1 MDERR
6 AAVTQLFE
14 QLLRAVRELS
24 DEDFDRLMKGDVEAS
39 ISLGRPA
46 AQEPKRRQ
54 ADPPVADAAFGDVRA
69 RLAAAGSREEGL
81 RIVGE
86 AFARKEQLFAFARH
100 LDLPVQRGH
109 ATKRIREKVVTH
121 TVGRR
126 LSGQAV
132 RGDGGVIGGGEG
144 GC

>member
-1 MDERR
+1 MDERSGSVIR
-6 AAVTQLFE
+6 VLE
-14 QLLRAVRELS
+14 QLVRAVRELS
-24 DEDFDRLMKGDVEAS
+24 NEDFDRLMKGDVEAS
-39 ISLGRPA
+39 ISVVRPA
-46 AQEPKRRQ
+46 AQEPKRRK

-81 RIVGE
+81 RIVEE
-86 AFARKEQLFAFARH
+86 AFARKDQLFAFARH

-109 ATKRIREKVVTH
+109 AAKRIREKVVTH

-132 RGDGGVIGGGEG
+132 RGDGGGIGGGEG
-144 GC
+144 G